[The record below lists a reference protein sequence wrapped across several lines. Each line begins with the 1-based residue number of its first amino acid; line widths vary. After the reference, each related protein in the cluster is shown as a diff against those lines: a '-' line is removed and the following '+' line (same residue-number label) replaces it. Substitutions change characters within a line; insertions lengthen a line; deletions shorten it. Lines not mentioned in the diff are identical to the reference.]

1 MTSPPKTEPNL
12 TLVMDPF
19 DYLVWIFVVIAFILM
34 FLKSWIISR
43 TLTEIKNFD
52 INWKIITVSLRQ
64 QISSHLPPFV
74 HLRILFS
81 CWLLACFVLTT
92 SYSGCLYT
100 LMAFPSHIKTI
111 DTINELSI
119 AQINGE
125 IEVIAVINTNYY
137 EFLKVCYFFR
147 IGFNF

>member
-19 DYLVWIFVVIAFILM
+19 DYLVWIFVIIAFILM
-34 FLKSWIISR
+34 FFKSWIISR
-43 TLTEIKNFD
+43 TLTEIKNLD
-52 INWKIITVSLRQ
+52 INWEIITVSLRQ
-64 QISSHLPPFV
+64 QMSSHLPPFF

-137 EFLKVCYFFR
+137 ESLKVCYFFS